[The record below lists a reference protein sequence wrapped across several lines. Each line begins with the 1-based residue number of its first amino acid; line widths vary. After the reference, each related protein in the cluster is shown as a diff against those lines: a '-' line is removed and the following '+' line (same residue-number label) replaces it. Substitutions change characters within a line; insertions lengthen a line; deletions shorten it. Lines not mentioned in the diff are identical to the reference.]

1 MLKRIEM
8 DEHVTLVE
16 QLSTEQSPVVL
27 VNVFKVAPGDAD
39 ALLKAWTADAA
50 YLQKKPGFIST
61 QLHRGIAGSSTF
73 LNYAV
78 WESVEAF
85 RAAFSDPQFQ
95 ATFARYPDSTV
106 ASPHLF
112 EKVAVPGI
120 SEGDSDVHGRSG
132 GSLV

>member
-8 DEHVTLVE
+8 DENVSLME
-16 QLSTEQSPVVL
+16 QMATDQSPVVL
-27 VNVFKVAPGDAD
+27 VNVFRVAAKDAD
-39 ALLKAWTADAA
+39 ALLEAWTADAA
-50 YLQKKPGFIST
+50 YLQGKPGFIST

-73 LNYAV
+73 FNYAV

-85 RAAFSDPQFQ
+85 RAAFTDPQFQ

-112 EKVAVPGI
+112 QKVAVPGI
-120 SEGDSDVHGRSG
+120 SEAEPRS
-132 GSLV
+132 

>member
-1 MLKRIEM
+1 MLQR
-8 DEHVTLVE
+8 VE
-16 QLSTEQSPVVL
+16 TDDNVSLFDQLSEDVRPVILINTFHVD
-27 VNVFKVAPGDAD
+27 PAD
-39 ALLKAWTADAA
+39 AEALVAAWTKDAAILKA
-50 YLQKKPGFIST
+50 KPGFVST

-85 RAAFSDPQFQ
+85 RTAFADPDFQ
-95 ATFARYPDSTV
+95 ASFAAYPDSTV

-120 SEGDSDVHGRSG
+120 SEG
-132 GSLV
+132 